1 MALVSIVNYGGG
13 VVEVD
18 VSGLLRCYLSI
29 VVIQS

>member
-18 VSGLLRCYLSI
+18 VGRLLRCYL
-29 VVIQS
+29 

>member
-18 VSGLLRCYLSI
+18 VGRLLRYYLSI